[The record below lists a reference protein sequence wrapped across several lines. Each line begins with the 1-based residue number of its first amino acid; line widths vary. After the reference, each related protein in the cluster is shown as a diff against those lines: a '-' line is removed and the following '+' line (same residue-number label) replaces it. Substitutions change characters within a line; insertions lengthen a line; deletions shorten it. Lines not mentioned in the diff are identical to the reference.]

1 MTKPSETPPP
11 ELKTTPVSPYDDT
24 LLRRFA
30 EDASEQAGR
39 MDQLARQLITL
50 DIAIPGL
57 YAAVLKFV
65 SGQESAPQPRAVL
78 LLMFLA
84 WLLALG
90 LAFISLYPNH
100 YRVEP
105 DNPNDIERY
114 FFQSARHKLIWLLA
128 SGFCS
133 FFGISLAVFS
143 LFP

>member
-1 MTKPSETPPP
+1 MTTPSDSPPP
-11 ELKTTPVSPYDDT
+11 ELKTTPVSPYDET

-57 YAAVLKFV
+57 YAAVLKFI
-65 SGQESAPQPRAVL
+65 SRQEAATQPGLVL
-78 LLMFLA
+78 ILMFLA
-84 WLLALG
+84 WVLALG

-105 DNPNDIERY
+105 DNPGDIERY
-114 FFQSARHKLIWLLA
+114 FFQSAKHKLVWLLA
-128 SGFCS
+128 SG
-133 FFGISLAVFS
+133 G
-143 LFP
+143 